1 MHSVDDLL
9 NMVCTEAFEG
19 DPVSEVSCFDSGLG
33 ALGQDLI
40 AHDLRLV
47 EDEEGWLHWSE

>member
-1 MHSVDDLL
+1 MNSIDDLL
-9 NMVCTEAFEG
+9 NMVYTEAFEG
-19 DPVSEVSCFDSGLG
+19 DPASEVSCFESGLG

-47 EDEEGWLHWSE
+47 EDEEGRLHWSE